1 MIRAL
6 TYNGGG
12 AGRGEATNGGPGTAT
27 DGLEDLDRYTR
38 ETSSRDANNGT
49 VCCSR
54 VCNEGVANVTKC
66 ETECILGSKA
76 ISLNTVDEDSTC
88 KASEQA

>member
-1 MIRAL
+1 MRAL

-27 DGLEDLDRYTR
+27 DGLEVLDCCTC

-54 VCNEGVANVTKC
+54 VCNEGVALVTWC
-66 ETECILGSKA
+66 ETECMFGS
-76 ISLNTVDEDSTC
+76 
-88 KASEQA
+88 